1 MAEVAHLLRGA
12 MHRRGVDAMN
22 FRLLLQSLVFLTAA
36 LILTAV
42 LGMALRFEIARL
54 LFAIGVAGIWLI
66 AEIYVAIKVALGL
79 WEWSGG
85 LAGTIVRQISARYD
99 RKMAATANRGEA

>member
-1 MAEVAHLLRGA
+1 MK
-12 MHRRGVDAMN
+12 
-22 FRLLLQSLVFLTAA
+22 FRLLAQSLVFVSAA

-42 LGMALRFEIARL
+42 LGIALRFEIARL

-85 LAGTIVRQISARYD
+85 LAGTIVRLFTTRFG
-99 RKMAATANRGEA
+99 RKMAATASRGEA

>member
-1 MAEVAHLLRGA
+1 
-12 MHRRGVDAMN
+12 MN
-22 FRLLLQSLVFLTAA
+22 YRLLAQSLVFLTAA

-79 WEWSGG
+79 WGWSGG
-85 LAGTIVRQISARYD
+85 LAGTIVRQSATRHD
-99 RKMAATANRGEA
+99 RKIAANANRGEA

>member
-1 MAEVAHLLRGA
+1 
-12 MHRRGVDAMN
+12 MN
-22 FRLLLQSLVFLTAA
+22 IRILAQSLVFVTAA

-85 LAGTIVRQISARYD
+85 LAGTIVRQIAARHD
-99 RKMAATANRGEA
+99 RKIVANANRGEA

>member
-1 MAEVAHLLRGA
+1 
-12 MHRRGVDAMN
+12 MN
-22 FRLLLQSLVFLTAA
+22 YRLLAQSLVFLTAA

-54 LFAIGVAGIWLI
+54 LFAIGVAGICMI

-85 LAGTIVRQISARYD
+85 LAGTIMRQIAARYD
-99 RKMAATANRGEA
+99 RKIAASANRGEA

>member
-1 MAEVAHLLRGA
+1 
-12 MHRRGVDAMN
+12 MN
-22 FRLLLQSLVFLTAA
+22 FRLLVQSLVFVTAA

-54 LFAIGVAGIWLI
+54 LFSIGVAGIWLI
-66 AEIYVAIKVALGL
+66 AEICVAMKVALGL

-85 LAGTIVRQISARYD
+85 LAGTIARQIAARHD
-99 RKMAATANRGEA
+99 RKMAASANRGEA

>member
-1 MAEVAHLLRGA
+1 
-12 MHRRGVDAMN
+12 MN
-22 FRLLLQSLVFLTAA
+22 FRLLAQSFVFVTAA

-54 LFAIGVAGIWLI
+54 LFAIAVAGLWLI

-79 WEWSGG
+79 WGWSGG
-85 LAGTIVRQISARYD
+85 LAGMIVWHLTTRFG
-99 RKMAATANRGEA
+99 RKMAATSSRGEA

>member
-1 MAEVAHLLRGA
+1 
-12 MHRRGVDAMN
+12 MN
-22 FRLLLQSLVFLTAA
+22 FRLLAQSLVFVTAA

-66 AEIYVAIKVALGL
+66 AEIYVAFKVALGL

-85 LAGTIVRQISARYD
+85 LTGMILRKLTARYE
-99 RKMAATANRGEA
+99 RKLAAGVDRGEA

>member
-1 MAEVAHLLRGA
+1 MSL
-12 MHRRGVDAMN
+12 
-22 FRLLLQSLVFLTAA
+22 RLLAQSLVFVIAA

-54 LFAIGVAGIWLI
+54 LFAIGVAGLWLI

-79 WEWSGG
+79 WGWSGG
-85 LAGTIVRQISARYD
+85 LAGMILRVLITRFA
-99 RKMAATANRGEA
+99 RKMAANANRGEA

>member
-1 MAEVAHLLRGA
+1 
-12 MHRRGVDAMN
+12 MN
-22 FRLLLQSLVFLTAA
+22 FRLLAQSLIFVAAA

-42 LGMALRFEIARL
+42 LGMTLRFEIARL
-54 LFAIGVAGIWLI
+54 LFAIGVAGICLI

-85 LAGTIVRQISARYD
+85 LAGMIVRLLTTRCG
-99 RKMAATANRGEA
+99 RKMAPTASRGEA